1 MIRLVVVE
9 NTARW
14 PFQFEGAQVVSSR
27 AYLSEPHYAELRPAM
42 VFNVCRTYGYQSVGY
57 YVSLLAAARGHRP
70 LPSVATLQDL
80 RLAPVVRIVSE
91 ELEEEIERALKPL
104 RSEVFD
110 LSIYF
115 GRNLARRYDRLCH
128 ALFNQFPAP
137 FLRAH
142 FVRHGNGRHGNGE
155 RGHGKRG
162 SHASP
167 DGWRLQT
174 IRPIATAEIPE
185 IHRDFVIEQAR
196 AHFERPRRPRKRA
209 VYRYD
214 LAILRDPEERYSPSN
229 EGAIRRF
236 VRAAREQG
244 IEAEEIGREEGGD
257 IAEFDALF
265 IRETTFV
272 EHHTYRLS
280 RRAAAEGLVVID
292 DPESILRC
300 TNKVFQAELFAR
312 HEIASPETMVVH
324 EGNVEQV
331 AERVGFPCVLKRPD
345 SSFSQGVVKACDAD
359 ELAQHLERFF
369 EDSELV
375 VAQRFVPSEFD
386 WRVGVLDRRALWAAK
401 YHMAK
406 GHWQIVA
413 ADDRGGRR
421 WGKVEALPLEQV
433 PREAVRLAVRSA
445 ALMGDGLYGVDIKQ
459 VGKRFLVMEV
469 NDNPNIDAGCED
481 RVLGNA
487 LYAAIARFFR
497 ERLDARGGAK
507 P

>member
-1 MIRLVVVE
+1 VIRLVVVE

-14 PFQFEGAQVVSSR
+14 PFRFEGAEVVSSR
-27 AYLSEPHYAELRPAM
+27 AYLSEPRYAELRPAM

-104 RSEVFD
+104 RSQVFD

-115 GRNLARRYDRLCH
+115 GRNLARRYDRLSH

-137 FLRAH
+137 FLRAR
-142 FVRHGNGRHGNGE
+142 FVRHANGKHGNPAGQ
-155 RGHGKRG
+155 
-162 SHASP
+162 
-167 DGWRLQT
+167 DGWRLQS

-185 IHRDFVIEQAR
+185 SHADFVIEQAR

-214 LAILRDPEERYSPSN
+214 LAILRDPDERYSPSN

-244 IEAEEIGREEGGD
+244 IDTEEIGREEAGD

-265 IRETTFV
+265 IRETTYV
-272 EHHTYRLS
+272 EHHTYRLA

-312 HEIASPETMVVH
+312 HGIASPETLVVH
-324 EGNVEQV
+324 EGNVDQV

-345 SSFSQGVVKACDAD
+345 SSFSQGVVKIRTPD
-359 ELAQHLERFF
+359 ELALHLERFF

-386 WRVGVLDRRALWAAK
+386 WRVGVLNRRALWAAK

-421 WGKVEALPLEQV
+421 WGKVEALALDEV
-433 PREAVRLAVRSA
+433 PTEAVKLAERSA

-459 VGKRFLVMEV
+459 LGRRFLVMEV
-469 NDNPNIDAGCED
+469 NDNPNIDAGFED
-481 RVLGNA
+481 RVLGDR
-487 LYAAIARFFR
+487 LYAALARFFR
-497 ERLDARGGAK
+497 ERLDSRGGA
-507 P
+507 PR